1 MNYLH
6 PTDVLMAS
14 ACNRR
19 WFEAAQHFCGRQLA
33 LTFAHCH
40 LSTAEP
46 PLQHFLNPL
55 RAYTKITLSQI
66 DFGSDTA
73 AFWAELCDTVQHLS
87 IRNCDLR
94 EKNLKQ
100 ILMQLTDLRAL
111 EIENCRELFMPG
123 RLFEHDQ
130 QAVCQACRNIESLA
144 LINNR
149 YLSDAL
155 FNRFVAIM
163 PRLSHL
169 DLSGCHISFHKG
181 LYKKFYPDHQQEP
194 SESVLT
200 FHYISQFIECEASAL
215 KSFNFSCTLI
225 DGEAL
230 QTLATLSGLA
240 LHRLELRSCDQLTNA
255 GIITLVQLQ
264 TQLQHLDLS
273 YSVRLTDAGLME
285 ICRCLPNVRSLR
297 LRRCRALTDSG
308 IVQLQSCRQ
317 LEVLDISEC
326 ESITSRGLIDGVAKY
341 RSEQLRELYLSALNI
356 CQLAIVRVAEQFP
369 ELRVLD
375 LSFCKNGCTNLAV
388 QWICK
393 HLRWLRTLNLEHCD
407 KIGDAAMTGIDMQ
420 AEIDAFENDKY
431 KDVVAAVDQQPANND
446 DDDAA
451 ILEERQ
457 QQPPELYKIS
467 LRSRAEEDIV
477 NDAKRKKVMLAIYEH
492 KGPIT
497 DYSGY
502 SIKSLRGLR
511 VLNVTACNR
520 ITDVSLKYSFH
531 LNELKEVR
539 FARCQQIT
547 TDGISNLVR
556 HCPSLE
562 LVDLSECHNITDKTI
577 EVIAVKLRRLTR
589 LYLERC
595 IQLSDHSLDYMAVN
609 CERLRYLNV
618 RGCRAMCGQPNLRL
632 VNLST
637 LKYVA
642 MSKPGPYVNSG
653 DDDALG
659 AYPKPPPLPPTAGSW

>member
-6 PTDVLMAS
+6 PTDVLAAGS
-14 ACNRR
+14 CNRR
-19 WFEAAQHFCGRQLA
+19 WFQAAQHFAVRQLA
-33 LTFAHCH
+33 VHFSRCH
-40 LSTAEP
+40 LSVTES
-46 PLQHFLNPL
+46 PLQYFLNPL
-55 RAYTKITLSQI
+55 RCYTKITLSQI

-73 AFWAELCDTVQHLS
+73 AFWEQLSDSVQHLS

-100 ILMQLTDLRAL
+100 ILMQLDDLRTL

-123 RLFEHDQ
+123 RLFEHDK
-130 QAVCQACRNIESLA
+130 QAVCKSCRNIESLA

-163 PRLSHL
+163 PKLNHL

-181 LYKKFYPDHQQEP
+181 LYKKFYPDRQKEP

-200 FHYISQFIECEASAL
+200 FHYISQFIGCEASAL

-230 QTLATLSGLA
+230 QTLANLSGLK
-240 LHRLELRSCDQLTNA
+240 LDRLQLRSCDQLTNV
-255 GIITLVQLQ
+255 GIITLVQQ
-264 TQLQHLDLS
+264 QSQLQHLDLS
-273 YSVRLTDAGLME
+273 YSVRLTDAGLVE
-285 ICRCLPNVRSLR
+285 ICRCLKAVKTLR
-297 LRRCRALTDSG
+297 LRRCRALTDIG
-308 IVQLQSCRQ
+308 IVELQTCQ
-317 LEVLDISEC
+317 HLEVLDISEC
-326 ESITSRGLIDGVAKY
+326 ESITSRGIMDGVAKF
-341 RSEQLRELYLSALNI
+341 RSENLRELYLSALNI

-393 HLRWLRTLNLEHCD
+393 HLRWLRTLNLEYCD

-431 KDVVAAVDQQPANND
+431 KDAAAEEEPAAEDEQQPEE
-446 DDDAA
+446 A
-451 ILEERQ
+451 IADE
-457 QQPPELYKIS
+457 PPQLYKIS

-477 NDAKRKKVMLAIYEH
+477 NDAKRKRVMLAIYEH

-502 SIKSLRGLR
+502 SINSLRGLR
-511 VLNVTACNR
+511 TLNVTACNR
-520 ITDVSLKYSFH
+520 ITDVSLKYSFQ
-531 LNELKEVR
+531 LAELKEVR

-547 TDGISNLVR
+547 TDGISNLVKN
-556 HCPSLE
+556 CPSLE

-577 EVIAVKLRRLTR
+577 EVIAQRLRRLTN

-609 CERLRYLNV
+609 CERLRYLDV
-618 RGCRAMCGQPNLRL
+618 RGCRAMCSQPNLRL
-632 VNLST
+632 VNLSS

-642 MSKPGPYVNSG
+642 MSKPGPYVNG
-653 DDDALG
+653 TEDG
-659 AYPKPPPLPPTAGSW
+659 VIIGWPKPPPMPPTAGGW